1 MVEGIR
7 RFVNYQ
13 YQDIPMWVYEGLL
26 LSFCIGTVC
35 ILILFGWTSG
45 LKKIIGL
52 FLAEYVLLILCSTVF
67 FRSLTEGFD
76 YCIHPFWSYVA
87 IQNGRNDLVPVII
100 MNVLVF
106 IPVGLLVGLISVK
119 KQNLLKAGII
129 ALCSGLCVSVLIE
142 LLQFLLKR
150 GLAELDDVI
159 HNTLG
164 CLIGFMIVVIIKGVW
179 QSCSYL
185 FVPQWKR
192 NKDIKVQDYG
202 HR

>member
-1 MVEGIR
+1 MVEGLR

-26 LSFCIGTVC
+26 LTACVGAVC

-45 LKKIIGL
+45 WKKIIGL

-67 FRSLTEGFD
+67 FRRLTEGLS
-76 YCIHPFWSYVA
+76 YCIHPFWSYTA

-106 IPVGLLVGLISVK
+106 IPVGLLVGLILIK

-142 LLQFLLKR
+142 QLQFFLKR

-164 CLIGFMIVVIIKGVW
+164 CLIGFMIVAIIKGVW

-192 NKDIKVQDYG
+192 NKDIIA
-202 HR
+202 